1 MAVII
6 TNRDMPKKCASCWHH
21 FDCEYY
27 NQTVEGYK
35 HSNCPLK
42 SIDGLAYAIE
52 QFPFTYGFASDIQR
66 EINKY
71 CDKEN
76 KDGTTNSN

>member
-6 TNRDMPKKCASCWHH
+6 TNRDMPNKCVSCWHN
-21 FDCEYY
+21 FNCEYWK
-27 NQTVEGYK
+27 QTVEGYK
-35 HSNCPLK
+35 NKNCPLK

-52 QFPFTYGFASDIQR
+52 QFPFTYGFASDIER

-71 CDKEN
+71 CDMEKSKNEI
-76 KDGTTNSN
+76 